1 MIGWWAHWGRC
12 SARQFQHAVSSQ
24 DNGNGKLVLPQLN
37 RLHEA
42 FTPVSGHRADFTAT
56 GMRSQRNQSDPFRFN
71 HSALYQSLKSKGGLA
86 AAKAAALRINL
97 NVEGCCI
104 VAAPVHAPSQ
114 LVSRAPLLLPLPLS
128 PNLALS
134 PAFTSS

>member
-1 MIGWWAHWGRC
+1 MVDALGPLFRT
-12 SARQFQHAVSSQ
+12 AVSISSQ

-71 HSALYQSLKSKGGLA
+71 HSAFWH
-86 AAKAAALRINL
+86 
-97 NVEGCCI
+97 CT
-104 VAAPVHAPSQ
+104 
-114 LVSRAPLLLPLPLS
+114 SR
-128 PNLALS
+128 
-134 PAFTSS
+134 